1 MSGVIRIF
9 VEKRDGF
16 NVLAKQ
22 TLWDI
27 RHNLGMKNVT
37 DLRYIMRYD
46 IEGLSLD
53 EYNAAK
59 GTILSEPNADVI
71 YEETLPVEDGW
82 KVFAMEYLPGQY
94 DQRGDSAEQCVQL
107 LTQGERCKVLTARV
121 VAVTGDISDDDLKKI
136 EDYLINPV
144 ESRLASLEKPQT
156 LDIATPVPADVKRV
170 EGFIKFND
178 EEMEKYYGSMGFAMT
193 LSDLKFCRDYFR
205 DTEKRDPSVT
215 ELRVIDTYWS
225 DHCRHTTFLTKLE
238 KIEVEK
244 AALGSVIE
252 DALNEYYATRDEV
265 YGKDTKRIVSLMDMA
280 LIGMKSLKK
289 KGLIPDLDESE
300 EINACSIEVPVTID
314 GKTEQWLVQ
323 FKNETHNHPTEIEPF
338 GGAATCL
345 GGAIRDPL
353 SGRSYVYQAMRV
365 TGSGDPTIPVKDTM
379 PGKLPSRKITTG
391 AANGYSSYGNQIGL
405 ATGQVTELYDSG
417 YVAKRLEIG
426 AVIGASPK
434 ENVIREVPLP
444 DDIIVLLGGRTGRD
458 GCGGATGSSK
468 AHTESSIE
476 TCGAEVQ
483 KGNPPTE
490 RKIQRLFRNPKV
502 AKLIKRCN
510 DFGAGGVCVA
520 IGELADGLA
529 VDLDKVTKKYDGL
542 DGTELAISES
552 QERMAVVLDKK
563 DVETFIAE
571 AEKENL
577 EATAVAVVTESPRLT
592 MTWRGDKIVDLSR
605 EFLNTNG
612 VTQLSSAY
620 ITAPKAEDCYRKA
633 CPDVLKDMPADKALE
648 ENMARLEVCSQ
659 IGLSERFDA
668 SIGAATV
675 IMPFGGKNQLTPQE
689 AMAAKIPLEKGETDD
704 ATAMSYGFIPGV
716 SRWSPFHGSAYAVVE
731 SLSKLLAIGANPLT
745 ARLTFQEYF
754 ERLKDVP
761 ERWGKPAAA
770 LLGAME
776 AQLKLG
782 IPSIGGKDS
791 MSGTFETIDVP
802 PTLVSFAVAMTKAS
816 KTVSAEFK
824 NVGSKVI
831 YVPVPENKET
841 LMPDWDKLIAMY
853 KAVYKLFDE
862 GKVLSAS
869 VVKEGGA
876 AASVCKACFGN
887 GYGFK
892 FTNKLTNDELF
903 APLSGS
909 LVLELADGAE
919 LDNSVVSYDLGTVT
933 DDGKVTVNGA
943 AVDVNTLIEK
953 WTAPLEKVFPTKAE
967 CPEIAVDIPLFTQ
980 RNTSSPAIKTA
991 KPTVFIPV
999 FPGTNCEVDSAR
1011 AFEKAGANVELLIV
1025 KNLTSAHIEE
1035 TIKAMEKIISKSQM
1049 IMFPGGFSGGDE
1061 PDGSGKFIA
1070 TTFRNPRIAN
1080 AVNEMLKNRD
1090 GLMLGIC
1097 NGFQALIKLGLVPYG
1112 EIRELKPTDPTLT
1125 FNTIG
1130 RHISHMAYTRVTSVK
1145 SPWFASVN
1153 AGDVF
1158 AIPVSHGEGRF
1169 MADEATVKMLAENG
1183 QIATQYVDFDGE
1195 PTFDIHCNP
1204 NTSFQAI
1211 EGITSPDGRVLGKMG
1226 HSERK
1231 GCCVS
1236 KNVPGEK
1243 DQKIFES
1250 GVAYFK

>member
-1 MSGVIRIF
+1 MGEVRRVY
-9 VEKRDGF
+9 VEKKKDYAVKAKELHASLKQYLGLDVESVR
-16 NVLAKQ
+16 VL
-22 TLWDI
+22 
-27 RHNLGMKNVT
+27 V
-37 DLRYIMRYD
+37 RYD
-46 IEGLSLD
+46 IENLSDASYEKALV
-53 EYNAAK
+53 
-59 GTILSEPNADVI
+59 TVFSEPPVDDV
-71 YEETLPVEDGW
+71 YEETLPLADGEISFSVE
-82 KVFAMEYLPGQY
+82 FLPGQF
-94 DQRGDSAEQCVQL
+94 DQRADSAQQCVKLLNEDEDALIRSATTYVVKGDLTDEQL
-107 LTQGERCKVLTARV
+107 E
-121 VAVTGDISDDDLKKI
+121 AVK
-136 EDYLINPV
+136 EYCINPV
-144 ESRLASLEKPQT
+144 DSREAAADKPET
-156 LDIATPVPADVKRV
+156 LVMDFEEPADVKILD
-170 EGFIKFND
+170 GFKDMEEDKFKELYDSLNL
-178 EEMEKYYGSMGFAMT
+178 AMT
-193 LSDLKFCRDYFR
+193 FKDFLHIQNYYKGE
-205 DTEKRDPSVT
+205 EKRDPSMT
-215 ELRVIDTYWS
+215 EIRVLDTYWS
-225 DHCRHTTFLTKLE
+225 DHCRHTTFSTELTSIGFQDGFYRAPLE
-238 KIEVEK
+238 E
-244 AALGSVIE
+244 A
-252 DALNEYYATRDEV
+252 YYSYMDDFEEMYKDRDDKYV
-265 YGKDTKRIVSLMDMA
+265 CLMDMA
-280 LIGMKSLKK
+280 LMAMKRLKK
-289 KGLIPDLDESE
+289 DGILDNMEESD
-300 EINACSIEVPVTID
+300 EINACSIVVPVEID
-314 GKTEQWLVQ
+314 GKEEEWLIS

-577 EATAVAVVTESPRLT
+577 EATAVAIVTESPRLT

-633 CPDVLKDMPADKALE
+633 CPAVLKDMPADKALE

-933 DDGKVTVNGA
+933 DDGKVTVNGV

-967 CPEIAVDIPLFTQ
+967 CPEIAVDIPLFTE

-1183 QIATQYVDFDGE
+1183 QIATQYVDLNGN
-1195 PTFDIHCNP
+1195 PSADITYNVNGSVC
-1204 NTSFQAI
+1204 AI
-1211 EGITSPDGRVLGKMG
+1211 EGITSPDGRILGKMG

-1231 GCCVS
+1231 GDS
-1236 KNVPGEK
+1236 LYKNVPFAK
-1243 DQKIFES
+1243 DQLIFES
-1250 GVAYFK
+1250 GVKYFK

>member
-1 MSGVIRIF
+1 MSEVIRIF
-9 VEKRDGF
+9 VEKKDGF

-27 RHNLGMKNVT
+27 RHNLGMKSVE
-37 DLRYIMRYD
+37 DLRYIVRYD
-46 IEGLSLD
+46 LEGLTKE
-53 EYNAAK
+53 EYDKAK
-59 GTILSEPNADVI
+59 TIVLSEPNADVI

-121 VAVTGDISDDDLKKI
+121 IALKGNITDEELVKV
-136 EDYLINPV
+136 EEYLINPV
-144 ESRLASLEKPQT
+144 ESRLASLEKPKT
-156 LDIATPVPADVKRV
+156 LDMEIPVPENVKRV
-170 EGFIKFND
+170 EGFNGWND
-178 EEMEKYYGSMGFAMT
+178 DEMQKYYDSMGFAMT
-193 LSDLKFCRDYFR
+193 LADLKFCRDYFR
-205 DTEKRDPSVT
+205 DTEHRDPSVT

-225 DHCRHTTFLTKLE
+225 DHCRHTTFLTRLE
-238 KIEVEK
+238 EIEIEK
-244 AALGSVIE
+244 SALGKVIE
-252 DALNEYYATRDEV
+252 DALSEYYATRDEV

-300 EINACSIEVPVTID
+300 EINACSIQVPVTID

-365 TGSGDPTIPVKDTM
+365 TGSGDPTIPFKDTM
-379 PGKLPSRKITTG
+379 HGKLPSRKITTG
-391 AANGYSSYGNQIGL
+391 AAQGYSSYGNQIGL
-405 ATGQVTELYDSG
+405 ATGQVTELYDQG
-417 YVAKRLEIG
+417 YVAKRMEIG

-434 ENVIREVPLP
+434 ENVIRETPLP
-444 DDIIVLLGGRTGRD
+444 DDVIVLLGGRTGRD

-468 AHTESSIE
+468 AHDENSIE

-490 RKIQRLFRNPKV
+490 RKIQRLFRNPET

-520 IGELADGLA
+520 IGELADGLT

-563 DVETFIAE
+563 DVDKFISLAS
-571 AEKENL
+571 KENL

-592 MTWRGDKIVDLSR
+592 MNWRGDTIVDLSR

-612 VTQLSSAY
+612 VTQVAKAY
-620 ITAPKAEDCYRKA
+620 IEAPKWEGCYRKVA
-633 CPDVLKDMPADKALE
+633 PAKLKDMPADEAFL
-648 ENMARLEVCSQ
+648 ENMSRLEVCSQ
-659 IGLSERFDA
+659 IGLAERFDA

-704 ATAMSYGFIPGV
+704 ATAMSYGYIPGV

-731 SLSKLLAIGANPLT
+731 SLSKLLAIGANPMT

-761 ERWGKPAAA
+761 SRWGKPAAA
-770 LLGAME
+770 LLGAMQ

-782 IPSIGGKDS
+782 LPSIGGKDS
-791 MSGTFETIDVP
+791 MSGTFEDIDVP

-816 KTVSAEFK
+816 KTISTEFK
-824 NVGSKVI
+824 NAGSKVI
-831 YVPVPENKET
+831 FVPVPENKET
-841 LMPDWDKLIAMY
+841 LMPVWDKLIKMY
-853 KAVYKLFDE
+853 NAVYALCED

-869 VVKEGGA
+869 VVKEGGT

-887 GYGFK
+887 GFGFK
-892 FTNKLTNDELF
+892 FANELTNDELF

-909 LVLELADGAE
+909 LVIELADGAE
-919 LDNSVVSYDLGTVT
+919 LSNDVLHYDLGTVT
-933 DDGKVTVNGA
+933 NDAKITVNGKEIELSA
-943 AVDVNTLIEK
+943 LLEK

-967 CPEIAVDIPLFTQ
+967 VPEIEVDVPLYSE

-999 FPGTNCEVDSAR
+999 FPGTNCEVDTAR
-1011 AFEKAGANVELLIV
+1011 AFEKAGANVEMLIV
-1025 KNLTSAHIEE
+1025 KNLSSNDIEE
-1035 TIKAMEKIISKSQM
+1035 TIDEMEKLIAKSQM
-1049 IMFPGGFSGGDE
+1049 IMLPGGFSGGDE

-1070 TTFRNPRIAN
+1070 TTFRNPRIAEQ
-1080 AVNEMLKNRD
+1080 VNNLLKNRD

-1112 EIRELKPTDPTLT
+1112 EI
-1125 FNTIG
+1125 NTIG

-1145 SPWFASVN
+1145 SPWFANVN

-1158 AIPVSHGEGRF
+1158 AVPVSHGEGRF
-1169 MADEATVKMLAENG
+1169 MADVETVKELAKNG
-1183 QIATQYVDFDGE
+1183 QIATQYVDLAGN
-1195 PTFDIHCNP
+1195 PSSDIEFNLNGSVC
-1204 NTSFQAI
+1204 AI

-1231 GCCVS
+1231 GENLY
-1236 KNVPGEK
+1236 KNVPFAK
-1243 DQKIFES
+1243 DQQIFES
-1250 GVAYFK
+1250 GVKYFK